1 MASRVAQSLGLVLP
15 NISPPPLTNA
25 ARSGGTCLPICY
37 TQREKAWSV
46 KCGWAER
53 CKGCDECTGPPSE
66 EWTRADEEWAGA
78 MTAMPRHAAARAA
91 HAARAWQWPWEW
103 ASSDTED
110 AAQAEAQ
117 QQQAQQQQQQQPL
130 ASTIQSE
137 RELGQGG
144 RSNSTSSINHI
155 GREAK

>member
-53 CKGCDECTGPPSE
+53 CKGCDECAGPPSE

-91 HAARAWQWPWEW
+91 HAA
-103 ASSDTED
+103 
-110 AAQAEAQ
+110 
-117 QQQAQQQQQQQPL
+117 
-130 ASTIQSE
+130 
-137 RELGQGG
+137 
-144 RSNSTSSINHI
+144 
-155 GREAK
+155 